1 MRTFRLS
8 ILLPAVAL
16 ITLPTLAAAANC
28 YSVYDGQN
36 RLTFQST
43 VAPVDLSARISDA
56 MRARFPGHFLV
67 ILPDDAD
74 CVEYRS
80 GPTVSPRFDPNAAD
94 RDRTFEA
101 PLLRGAKAPIDSLET
116 SSTARESVRTG
127 NALNVRRKA
136 P

>member
-1 MRTFRLS
+1 MRTIRLS
-8 ILLPAVAL
+8 ILLPAAAL
-16 ITLPTLAAAANC
+16 FALPVLASANC

-43 VAPVDLSARISDA
+43 VAPVDLSERISDA

-67 ILPDDAD
+67 ILPDDSD

-80 GPTVSPRFDPNAAD
+80 GSTVTPRFDAGAGD
-94 RDRTFEA
+94 RNKTFEA
-101 PLLRGAKAPIDSLET
+101 PLLRGAKAPIDSLDAG
-116 SSTARESVRTG
+116 SASRESVRTG
-127 NALNVRRKA
+127 NALNVRRRA